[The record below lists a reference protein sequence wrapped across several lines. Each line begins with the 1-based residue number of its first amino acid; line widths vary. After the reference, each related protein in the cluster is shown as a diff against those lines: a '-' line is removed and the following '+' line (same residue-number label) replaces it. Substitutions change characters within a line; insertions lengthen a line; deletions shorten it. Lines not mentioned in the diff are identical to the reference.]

1 MTIIEPAS
9 NSPFVSNIPK
19 YFIYTAL
26 KNLGFGLFVAVWV
39 IYLQQR
45 RGLSLTQAT
54 IIDVTF
60 FIVATIGEMPTGIV
74 ADTYGRKA
82 SMIIG
87 SALMGISMLAW
98 PIAPTVPLILVA
110 YAGMALG
117 YTFLSGAEE
126 ALFFE
131 SLKQVGRAG
140 EYQRLAGQIG
150 AMTLG
155 TFAVGNAISGLL
167 AAIDLIIPF
176 LAGGMCIM
184 VMLFIVLTLK
194 EPSTN
199 KQVDGQAQNSYR
211 QVLRDALALM
221 RTRPT
226 LRYPVIYLA
235 FVPLAGFLL
244 ETFLV
249 QPQAISFGI
258 PIAWIGF
265 IIMAIQLANILGSN
279 WSGQISTQMG
289 EARLIYLAPLAIVA
303 SLILLAV
310 LQAPPS
316 LTLIAVIGF
325 VTAVLRPLIMNLI
338 HAGVTDE
345 IRATALSMQ
354 SLISLLLMT
363 VGELTVGYVADKAGL
378 PIAYVVLAVGIG
390 LMSLMLFWKSRSYFP
405 QVVESTQFKN
415 EA

>member
-1 MTIIEPAS
+1 MTFSEPTS
-9 NSPFVSNIPK
+9 KNSFASNIPK
-19 YFIYTAL
+19 YFMYTAL
-26 KNLGFGLFVAVWV
+26 KNLGFGLFVAIWV

-98 PIAPTVPLILVA
+98 PLVPTVPLILIA

-117 YTFLSGAEE
+117 FTFLSGAEE

-131 SLKQVGRAG
+131 SLKQIGRVDDYQRRAG
-140 EYQRLAGQIG
+140 QVG
-150 AMTLG
+150 AVTLG
-155 TFAVGNAISGLL
+155 AFAIGNAVSGLL
-167 AAIDLIIPF
+167 GTVDLIMPF
-176 LAGGMCIM
+176 LAGGLCIIA
-184 VMLFIVLTLK
+184 MLFIVLTLK

-199 KQVDGQAQNSYR
+199 KQVNGHAQNLYG
-211 QVLRDALALM
+211 QVVRDVLAVM
-221 RTRPT
+221 RTRPA
-226 LRYPVIYLA
+226 LRYPIIYLA

-244 ETFLV
+244 ESFLV
-249 QPQAISFGI
+249 QPQAISLGI
-258 PIAWIGF
+258 PIVWIGF
-265 IIMAIQLANILGSN
+265 IIMAIQLANMLGSN
-279 WSGQISTQMG
+279 WSQRISIQLG
-289 EARLIYLAPLAIVA
+289 ETRVIYLAPLAIVA
-303 SLILLAV
+303 SLILLAMFQV
-310 LQAPPS
+310 LPS

-325 VTAVLRPLIMNLI
+325 VTAVLRPLVMNLI
-338 HAGVTDE
+338 HAEVTDD

-363 VGELTVGYVADKAGL
+363 VGELTVGFVADKAGL
-378 PIAYVVLAVGIG
+378 PIAYIVLAVGIG
-390 LMSLMLFWKSRSYFP
+390 LMSLILFWTSRSHFP
-405 QVVESTQFKN
+405 QAVKPI
-415 EA
+415 

>member
-1 MTIIEPAS
+1 MTFSKPTS
-9 NSPFVSNIPK
+9 NNPFASNIPK

-26 KNLGFGLFVAVWV
+26 KNLGFGLFVAIWV

-87 SALMGISMLAW
+87 SALMGISMVAW
-98 PIAPTVPLILVA
+98 PLVPIVPLILIA
-110 YAGMALG
+110 YTGMALG
-117 YTFLSGAEE
+117 FTFLSGAEE

-131 SLKQVGRAG
+131 SLKQIGRVDEYQHRAG
-140 EYQRLAGQIG
+140 QVG
-150 AMTLG
+150 AVTLG
-155 TFAVGNAISGLL
+155 AFAVGNALSGLL
-167 AAIDLIIPF
+167 GTVDLIRPF
-176 LAGGMCIM
+176 LAGGLCIIAM
-184 VMLFIVLTLK
+184 FFIVLTFQ

-199 KQVDGQAQNSYR
+199 KQVDGRPQNSYG
-211 QVLRDALALM
+211 QVVRDVLAVV
-221 RTRPT
+221 RRRPA
-226 LRYPVIYLA
+226 LRYPIIYLA
-235 FVPLAGFLL
+235 FVSLAGFLL
-244 ETFLV
+244 ESFLV
-249 QPQAISFGI
+249 QPQAISLGI

-265 IIMAIQLANILGSN
+265 IIMAIQLANMLGSN
-279 WSGQISTQMG
+279 WSQGISTQLG
-289 EARLIYLAPLAIVA
+289 ETRVIYLAPLAIVA
-303 SLILLAV
+303 SLILLAMFQV
-310 LQAPPS
+310 LPS

-325 VTAVLRPLIMNLI
+325 VTAVLRPLVMSLI
-338 HAGVTDE
+338 HAKVTDD

-378 PIAYVVLAVGIG
+378 PLAYIVLAVGIG
-390 LMSLMLFWKSRSYFP
+390 LMSLILFWASRNHFP
-405 QVVESTQFKN
+405 QAVKSI
-415 EA
+415 